1 MNVPG
6 KKIIEGKTALVI
18 LAAFTILVSWRN
30 SDGEDITVARN
41 TFNSIHRNNFL
52 GATGAFYYGNI
63 PNSILTWSHY
73 LLLVQVSL
81 TVIGLILIQHNLLA
95 ESSPVGKILFTGLA
109 YLVLNFSAAYSRDAT
124 MTGYIILGFGL
135 LTIDLSAI
143 TTNRKRY
150 FRAFGWLSL
159 IVGFLFR
166 PWLSV
171 VLIFILMFT
180 RIRNK
185 SLVEIKASKFF
196 TVIACLFLALAP
208 SVIDKVIV
216 KATNMQESYP
226 EQIVMIHDL
235 VTTYCWSANNGTA
248 DIAKLGLEVIDTNPQ
263 ALSTVCQFYKP
274 NTWQA
279 VVAQDPATPS
289 SMNLETP
296 IHPIQ
301 PGDSAKYNK
310 LRHFWVHMIMTD
322 PFTYIQNH
330 MAFGNQVIISGDTR
344 RLRAIGSFKS
354 ITNDMSV
361 LNSLSFVADLYLL
374 PLDLI
379 ISLHLLSPLFVF
391 ILWGVT
397 ITRRFLAD
405 KRVEELTTT
414 LIFFGF
420 FLFWNLMTVIAFA
433 SDNGRYTLIG
443 SIFLL
448 LSLIIPS
455 VARPM
460 PNTLGFKSNL
470 KTLDHLN

>member
-1 MNVPG
+1 
-6 KKIIEGKTALVI
+6 
-18 LAAFTILVSWRN
+18 
-30 SDGEDITVARN
+30 
-41 TFNSIHRNNFL
+41 
-52 GATGAFYYGNI
+52 
-63 PNSILTWSHY
+63 
-73 LLLVQVSL
+73 
-81 TVIGLILIQHNLLA
+81 
-95 ESSPVGKILFTGLA
+95 
-109 YLVLNFSAAYSRDAT
+109 
-124 MTGYIILGFGL
+124 
-135 LTIDLSAI
+135 
-143 TTNRKRY
+143 
-150 FRAFGWLSL
+150 
-159 IVGFLFR
+159 
-166 PWLSV
+166 
-171 VLIFILMFT
+171 
-180 RIRNK
+180 
-185 SLVEIKASKFF
+185 
-196 TVIACLFLALAP
+196 
-208 SVIDKVIV
+208 
-216 KATNMQESYP
+216 
-226 EQIVMIHDL
+226 
-235 VTTYCWSANNGTA
+235 
-248 DIAKLGLEVIDTNPQ
+248 
-263 ALSTVCQFYKP
+263 
-274 NTWQA
+274 
-279 VVAQDPATPS
+279 
-289 SMNLETP
+289 
-296 IHPIQ
+296 
-301 PGDSAKYNK
+301 
-310 LRHFWVHMIMTD
+310 
-322 PFTYIQNH
+322 